1 MNIEFFKILGGIIA
15 QLLKTAI
22 LLGLGIYGLMYVAEI
37 LVKADFNFFNIFEFP
52 DISFREWL
60 LIGIFLV
67 LTAILFVLVGKK

>member
-1 MNIEFFKILGGIIA
+1 MNIEFFKILGELIV

-22 LLGLGIYGLMYVAEI
+22 LLGLAFYGLMYVAEI
-37 LVKADFNFFNIFEFP
+37 LVKADFNLFNIFEFP